1 MQQILWP
8 AALLACLAGCGPM
21 TGPNPGMGTAVS
33 GKKFEQEIVGQVFSF
48 RLPDGVQTET
58 QFQPDGTVV
67 YRGAAAALDGVGR
80 WRPWAKGYCG
90 YYPRIGRGP
99 ALGRLVAGPV
109 ERDGHHCYEVR
120 AAGGYYTLFRPDGV
134 YVGALVPLG

>member
-1 MQQILWP
+1 MQRMHRP
-8 AALLACLAGCGPM
+8 MALLACLAGCGLM
-21 TGPNPGMGTAVS
+21 TGPSPEMGSAVS
-33 GKKFEQEIVGQVFSF
+33 GEWFEREIAGQVFSF

-58 QFQPDGTVV
+58 RFQPDGTVV
-67 YRGAAAALDGVGR
+67 YRGAALDAVGR
-80 WRPWAKGYCG
+80 WRPWAKGYCAR
-90 YYPRIGRGP
+90 YPRIGGGP

-109 ERDGHHCYEVR
+109 EPDGHRCYEVR